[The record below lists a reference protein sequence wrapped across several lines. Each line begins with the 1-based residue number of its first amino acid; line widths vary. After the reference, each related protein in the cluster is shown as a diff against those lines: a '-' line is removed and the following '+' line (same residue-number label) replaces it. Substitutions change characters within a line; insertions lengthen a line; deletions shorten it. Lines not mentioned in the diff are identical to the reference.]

1 MMYDKLKA
9 LGAEAL
15 KRQFNIPMEDIE
27 ALIGSSGNSIEEF
40 AFMTSE
46 YVEIMVALN
55 SWTSYI
61 AVAFSTRLGLS
72 PDNKIT
78 GALNMAMM
86 QIVAVAFV
94 AGYHAG
100 KMRTPVTES
109 EIVAL
114 FRKKE

>member
-1 MMYDKLKA
+1 MYNKLKA

-27 ALIGSSGNSIEEF
+27 TLIASSNNSIDEF

-61 AVAFSTRLGLS
+61 AMAFSTRLELA
-72 PDNKIT
+72 PDKKIT

-94 AGYHAG
+94 AGHHGG
-100 KMRTPVTES
+100 KMRTPVTDDE
-109 EIVAL
+109 VMAL
-114 FRKKE
+114 FGKKE